1 MISFAEGQKKKEKK
15 KKKERKKEKE
25 GKKEGMGKGKKG
37 GKENNKKVAPDSE
50 PQRRAVLNLQRFL
63 ESNMDHR
70 SKLQNWTTNLDML

>member
-15 KKKERKKEKE
+15 ERKRRKERKKGWGE
-25 GKKEGMGKGKKG
+25 GRREGRKTRK
-37 GKENNKKVAPDSE
+37 NVAPDSE

-63 ESNMDHR
+63 ESNMDHS